1 MATLSLLAVLD
12 KEREQFT
19 LTNFNELKETLI
31 KYADRYRNLVVTE
44 EGIAQA
50 KLDRATLNKRKKA
63 INDTRLAI
71 VREATKEFELQCKEL
86 CEIIDEASKSI
97 DTQIKSFEEIEK
109 EEKRKEIIK
118 LFNSKPHSPS
128 LTLEKIFNDKWLLKT
143 YKLETVSEDMDREIE
158 LHELRAKDIHK
169 VAFIVYGTPSEINS
183 LSKFMLDNKIDFK
196 QIDKNIITD
205 IEKGK

>member
-1 MATLSLLAVLD
+1 M
-12 KEREQFT
+12 
-19 LTNFNELKETLI
+19 
-31 KYADRYRNLVVTE
+31 
-44 EGIAQA
+44 
-50 KLDRATLNKRKKA
+50 
-63 INDTRLAI
+63 INDTKLAI
-71 VREATKEFELQCKEL
+71 TRGAIAEFEAQCKEL
-86 CEIIDEASKSI
+86 CDIIDEASKSI

-109 EEKRKEIIK
+109 ENKRKEIIK

-183 LSKFMLDNKIDFK
+183 LSMFMIDNK
-196 QIDKNIITD
+196 IDKNIIND
-205 IEKGK
+205 IEKGE